1 VTSKGT
7 AIIILS
13 FFEKMTRKRKN
24 FKKDEKK
31 VEKKVK
37 VNNMRYI
44 RGEAMSVTCA
54 P

>member
-7 AIIILS
+7 AFIILS

-24 FKKDEKK
+24 FKKDEKRR
-31 VEKKVK
+31 KKKAK

-44 RGEAMSVTCA
+44 RGEAMSVTYA

>member
-31 VEKKVK
+31 MEKK
-37 VNNMRYI
+37 
-44 RGEAMSVTCA
+44 GEGKQHALHKR
-54 P
+54 